1 MRSGPRRVILIAT
14 IAACALHDSSFSSA
28 DESTARYFQ
37 SLRDRRLFTLAE
49 RYAQSILQDDRIPLA
64 TRTECAVELSKT
76 FAAHAEFV
84 TGDEHEDLWQ
94 RASEVLASL
103 DKGEPANPRRI
114 LLKVQSAL
122 VHSARAA
129 SLDVLAEI
137 SPDDTSAADESTT
150 AARNALASLKQAS
163 TDVAGVIAR
172 FKNPKGDPPP
182 IPFVELRS
190 LEEDLRQATA
200 ETLLAQVRRLPKD
213 DATRAGLLKSA
224 EENARRGAAGV
235 PNDPRTW
242 QARVM
247 LVECALLRGDRK
259 QAATQAAAIEAESP
273 PTLVRDRLA
282 AVQVRG
288 LLNDGQPADAGKMIL
303 NAIRSRTNP
312 PAELLHLKTLVLLG
326 MARIATDKKDKALA
340 DELFTEA
347 ETQVKSVEDEVGGWW
362 ALRSRAAF
370 EAANEARRY
379 GPDLGPTV
387 RRAKTAWTNGRL
399 DEALKAYG
407 EAASLAERGGHND
420 LAAELTFTRG
430 SIAVQKGDT
439 SAALAVFDSVVQKF
453 PQAPKAAEAHLM
465 SAWCLGRVYDKDR
478 TTATREAYTQRLEQH
493 RTDYPDSPTFGEAT
507 WMLAVLQE
515 RRLQYTQALP
525 LYEAIPPKH
534 ARAADADVA
543 IARCYETILDRV
555 RELKQPVEEWE
566 SKANASIDAIVESF
580 PDSPAPLDRKQA
592 EVCLRGARLRLNS
605 RTPDYQTADRL
616 LERVLHSVPSS
627 GEDGGE
633 ANAGPEAEQSAW
645 RGLQSTASQLRV
657 VSLAGQKRWAQAET
671 LIRGL
676 TDARPSEALAVIEGL
691 TVFSAG
697 ADAESQKTAGDL
709 QLRAVEGLTVRRDQ
723 LSPEEQRRLDDCY
736 AAALLATN
744 QPRKAA
750 AFYEEQVAKSPKD
763 LALRRALADAL
774 IRANTPEH
782 LQKAKR
788 QLRQMEATT
797 KEGSSDWMQ
806 ARYQNAR
813 VALALGE
820 IDECRKL
827 INATRLL
834 FPEMGGPAMKMRFE
848 ELEQTAKADGKSK

>member
-14 IAACALHDSSFSSA
+14 IAACASFGSSISSA

-49 RYAQSILQDDRIPLA
+49 RYAQSLLQDNRIPLA

-76 FAAHAEFV
+76 LAAHAEFV
-84 TGDEHEDLWQ
+84 TGDEQEDLWQ
-94 RASEVLASL
+94 RAIEVLDAVEK
-103 DKGEPANPRRI
+103 DDPANPRRV
-114 LLKVQSAL
+114 LLRTQRAL
-122 VHSARAA
+122 VQA
-129 SLDVLAEI
+129 SQAGYQEVLAEI
-137 SPDDTSAADESTT
+137 SPDDATAGERSAS
-150 AARNALASLKQAS
+150 AARNALAALKQAS
-163 TDVAGVIAR
+163 TEVASVITR
-172 FKNPKGDPPP
+172 FKSPKADPPP
-182 IPFVELRS
+182 VPFVDLRG

-213 DATRAGLLKSA
+213 DAARAGLLKTA
-224 EENARRGAAGV
+224 EEQARRGAAGL

-247 LVECALLRGDRK
+247 LVEGALLRGDRK
-259 QAATQAAAIEAESP
+259 QAATQAAAIEADIP
-273 PTLVRDRLA
+273 PTPVRDRLA

-288 LLNDGQPADAGKMIL
+288 LLNDGQPAEAGALVLK
-303 NAIRSRTNP
+303 ATRSRTNP
-312 PAELLHLKTLVLLG
+312 PEELLHLKSIVLLA
-326 MARIATDKKDKALA
+326 MARVATDKNDKALA

-347 ETQVKSVEDEVGGWW
+347 EAHVKSIEEEVGGWW
-362 ALRSRAAF
+362 GLRSRAAY

-379 GPDLGPTV
+379 GPDLGPAV
-387 RRAKTAWTNGRL
+387 RKAKGAWTAGRL

-407 EAASLAERGGHND
+407 DAATLAERGGHNE

-430 SIAVQKGDT
+430 SLALQKGDT
-439 SAALAVFDSVVQKF
+439 APALALFDSIVQKY

-465 SAWCLGRVYDKDR
+465 GAYCLGRAYDKDR
-478 TTATREAYTQRLEQH
+478 TTASREAYIERLTQH
-493 RTDYPDSPTFGEAT
+493 RTDYPESPTFGEAT
-507 WMLAVLQE
+507 WMLAALQE

-525 LYEAIPPKH
+525 LYESIPPKH

-555 RELKQPVEEWE
+555 RELKQSVDEWE
-566 SKANASIDAIVESF
+566 TKANASIDAIVEAF
-580 PDSPAPLDRKQA
+580 PDPPDALTRKQS
-592 EVCLRGARLRLNS
+592 EVCLRAARIRLNS
-605 RTPDYQTADRL
+605 RTPDYRRADQL
-616 LERVLHSVPSS
+616 LERVLHSIPSS
-627 GEDGGE
+627 GEEGSD
-633 ANAGPEAEQSAW
+633 ANAAPESEQAAW

-657 VSLAGQKRWAQAET
+657 VSLAGQKRWPQAET
-671 LIRGL
+671 MIRGL
-676 TDARPSEALAVIEGL
+676 TDARPSEALAVLEGL
-691 TVFSAG
+691 TAFSAN
-697 ADAESQKTAGDL
+697 ADPETQKAAGEL
-709 QLRAVEGLTVRRDQ
+709 QMRAVEGLTGRREQ
-723 LSPEEQRRLDDCY
+723 LSAEEQSRLDDCY

-750 AFYEEQVAKSPKD
+750 AFYEERLAKSPKD
-763 LALRRALADAL
+763 AALRRALADAL

-788 QLRQMEATT
+788 QLRQMEATA

-806 ARYQNAR
+806 ARYQSAR

-820 IDECRKL
+820 VDGCRKL

-834 FPEMGGPAMKMRFE
+834 FPEMGGPVMKARFE
-848 ELEQTAKADGKSK
+848 ELERSAKDGGK